1 MIGSVSNKQVKMSQ
15 SNTEVQVA
23 SVEVAPVAE
32 KKLKVQRKSKKMM
45 MTEVPVIPEKI
56 EMDLPQSAGG
66 SVSQQAS
73 QMSQTAVVRK
83 ITVSKS
89 KKQVKIVPRE
99 VSELVEELV
108 VSAIQIAEENE
119 KKIEKKRKAIEKA
132 KATREANKLKKKQQ
146 EEEER
151 LAREAEEAEETETE
165 DEGEEYEVSNSK
177 RPIQK
182 EKEGRVLEGR
192 IEAVEGEVKKELKV
206 LKMKLGDLIKEDDDE
221 VKIEEKKW
229 DLLRKKASATSRV
242 HHKIAEVFNTSVVV
256 ARRSEAGKGEK
267 KNFASK
273 GVQLKDATTEKL
285 FWANCE
291 RILPHFTP
299 QFKTY
304 ASAKKEY
311 TKIVQILNTQ
321 EDDEKFCVEKL
332 REAKNKFYALFTR
345 ATEALVCD
353 RCDVIEAE
361 RKFQD
366 NTYRKL
372 VLATHLSVQ
381 GIYVVR
387 RVENQREVP
396 LVLRNSRDELI
407 EIGNANEVM
416 SVIDLVH
423 HSKTKVL
430 SLGDAVLRK
439 LCGAVANKIVAPVR
453 PVAVAVAENNEFLME
468 FCE

>member
-66 SVSQQAS
+66 SVSQQAI
-73 QMSQTAVVRK
+73 QMSQTAVFRK
-83 ITVSKS
+83 ITVPKS
-89 KKQVKIVPRE
+89 KKAVQKKNEVPAE
-99 VSELVEELV
+99 VAELVEELV
-108 VSAIQIAEENE
+108 VSALAIAEENE
-119 KKIEKKRKAIEKA
+119 KKIEKKLKAIEKA

-206 LKMKLGDLIKEDDDE
+206 LKMKLGDLVKEDDDE
-221 VKIEEKKW
+221 EKIEEKKW

-242 HHKIAEVFNTSVVV
+242 HHKIAEVFKTSVVV

-273 GVQLKDATTEKL
+273 GVQLKDKTTSKL

-299 QFKTY
+299 NFTNY

-345 ATEALVCD
+345 ATEQLVCD

-366 NTYRKL
+366 NTFRKL
-372 VLATHLSVQ
+372 VFATHLSVQ
-381 GIYVVR
+381 GIYVVK

-396 LVLRNSRDELI
+396 LVLRNSRDEFI
-407 EIGNANEVM
+407 TARPK
-416 SVIDLVH
+416 SS
-423 HSKTKVL
+423 HSAT
-430 SLGDAVLRK
+430 
-439 LCGAVANKIVAPVR
+439 LC
-453 PVAVAVAENNEFLME
+453 
-468 FCE
+468 

>member
-1 MIGSVSNKQVKMSQ
+1 MSQ

-23 SVEVAPVAE
+23 PVVAE

-45 MTEVPVIPEKI
+45 MTEIPVIPEKI

-73 QMSQTAVVRK
+73 QMSQVVRK

-108 VSAIQIAEENE
+108 VSAVQIAEENE
-119 KKIEKKRKAIEKA
+119 KKIQKKLKAIEKA
-132 KATREANKLKKKQQ
+132 KATREANKLKKKQ
-146 EEEER
+146 EEER

-165 DEGEEYEVSNSK
+165 DEDKEYEVSK
-177 RPIQK
+177 PTRPIQK

-206 LKMKLGDLIKEDDDE
+206 LKMKLGDLVKEDDDE

-229 DLLRKKASATSRV
+229 DLLRKKASAISKV
-242 HHKIAEVFNTSVVV
+242 HHKIAEVFKTSVVV

-273 GVQLKDATTEKL
+273 GVQLKDKTTEKL

-291 RILPHFTP
+291 RVLPHFVENFT
-299 QFKTY
+299 TY

-311 TKIVQILNTQ
+311 NEVVKWCFAD
-321 EDDEKFCVEKL
+321 EDDEGFTVEKR
-332 REAKNKFYALFTR
+332 REAYQKFRSIFYR
-345 ATEALVCD
+345 ASEALVSDGCD
-353 RCDVIEAE
+353 LIKTE
-361 RKFQD
+361 RKFDD
-366 NTYRKL
+366 NMYRRL

-381 GIYVVR
+381 GIYVVK
-387 RVENQREVP
+387 RVENKNEVP

-430 SLGDAVLRK
+430 SLGNGILRK
-439 LCGAVANKIVAPVR
+439 LCDAIPKEKKEVVAPV
-453 PVAVAVAENNEFLME
+453 AEDNEFLME